1 MSTAY
6 NGRVQAALTGREL
19 GQLPVSIGTS
29 LAFEGAYGILEDH
42 PNLLPI
48 IHKVEVLYINIRTL
62 IRNIVGAVDSDT
74 AMILTSEDI
83 VATLVNEL
91 QIIEASVKQ
100 VTGGKVEIVPYYCE
114 YKSLKRLFPHAMLKE
129 TKPETKGGIAFLR
142 EQQALVDFEEKMGW
156 IYSKKFDIEFDKDDR
171 AGLILTNYAIDLLQR
186 YKFRSLSLVESHT
199 GAVKPPAMWY
209 TKLNNGKELTNIPF
223 DRMTVQ
229 MFGDGSNLFSP
240 FPIKIRKHMV
250 EIATKNSWTP
260 LTTKSYIVD
269 SITKE
274 RDPVL
279 EALIRNLYGGNK

>member
-1 MSTAY
+1 MIDAQI
-6 NGRVQAALTGREL
+6 QAALTGREL
-19 GQLPVSIGTS
+19 GQIPVSIGTS

-42 PNLLPI
+42 ANPNPI
-48 IHKVEVLYINIRTL
+48 IHKVDVMYINLRTL
-62 IRNIVGAVDSDT
+62 IRNIVGAVDKDT
-74 AMILTSEDI
+74 AMMLNSTDI
-83 VATLVNEL
+83 SNTLANEL
-91 QIIEASVKQ
+91 QIIEASIKQ
-100 VTGGKVEIVPYYCE
+100 VTGGKVEVVPYYCE
-114 YKSLKRLFPHAMLKE
+114 YKSVDRLFRHAQLKE
-129 TKPETKGGIAFLR
+129 TDPKTKGAIAFLR
-142 EQQALVDFEEKMGW
+142 EENTLVEFDEKMGW
-156 IYSKKFDIEFDKDDR
+156 IYSKKFDIEFEKDDR

-229 MFGDGSNLFSP
+229 LFGDGSNLFSP
-240 FPIKIRKHMV
+240 FPIKIRKHMI
-250 EIATKNSWTP
+250 EIATKNNWTP
-260 LTTKSYIVD
+260 LTTKSYILD